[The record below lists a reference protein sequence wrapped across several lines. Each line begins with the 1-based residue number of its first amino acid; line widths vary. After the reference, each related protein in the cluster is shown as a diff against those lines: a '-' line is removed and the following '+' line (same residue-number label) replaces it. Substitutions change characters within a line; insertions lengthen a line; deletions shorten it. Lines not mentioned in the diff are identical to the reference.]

1 MVREINN
8 KEGYVMKLAAIVG
21 TNAEFSYNRILL
33 NFIKRYY
40 AEEIEINV
48 LEIKD
53 LPLFNESETETPQVI
68 SDLAKVIQEADG
80 VIISTP
86 EYDHGMTAAL
96 KSAIEWLSYNVHPF
110 TGKPVMVVGVSLG
123 KQGTDLAQIN
133 IRQVLD
139 APGVDAFIMPGHQFL
154 LSNAPDAF
162 NEDGALKDP
171 KSVEWLKV
179 CMTAFTD
186 YVKTVT
192 HRGGDLVDA
201 IKWDAVYDNLVI
213 GFGGAG
219 ATAARFAADN
229 GAKVL
234 LVDAA
239 PLGHE
244 GGNTRYAAQ
253 LLNSGED
260 YDQLLAYYKSLYAPK
275 DYDEEMLATYVH
287 GMTELPA
294 YLENYLNVKPV
305 SAKNDLHLINYTLPE
320 YPEFNGHETV
330 DFTLVHKGIF
340 DASLWKVLRQQVLDR
355 QEQIDIW
362 LSSPAK
368 HLIQDPESKVILGAQ
383 IERNGELL
391 NIRAV
396 NGVVLTVG
404 GFENNRDMI
413 QNFLGATHLTP
424 LGTLYNQGDG
434 VRMGEEVGA
443 KLWHMSNY
451 ESLGILNGMVFSVP
465 EGERGYYINPTY
477 TKLFTGAIFLAGD
490 DGSRYTKED
499 EQNRH
504 GHVYEQGQWHVVR
517 PNEHPHLVFDAQ
529 QWQALKNDDQSPY
542 TDWFEQVISASTI
555 EELAAKIDADPQILK
570 QTVHQFN
577 HFAEAGEDF
586 QFGRQK
592 DSLRAFNEQ
601 GPYYAVA
608 VNHDVLNTQGGP
620 QRNAKAEIL
629 AADGTPIPHLYS
641 AGELGGINAN
651 MYQAGGN
658 LAECLI
664 FGKIAGENA
673 AKSKT
678 THAVELQSAL
688 PKYGRND
695 IAEQDDLASIE
706 LKANQY
712 LGQSNEGIGGQVV
725 VRVTMANNRIG
736 NVEIVRQHE
745 TGDVATDALTQL
757 PQRIVAQNTAD
768 VDAVSGASS
777 SSRAIKNAVKDALS
791 KCK

>member
-1 MVREINN
+1 
-8 KEGYVMKLAAIVG
+8 MKLAAIVG
-21 TNAEFSYNRILL
+21 TNADTSYNRTLL
-33 NFIKRYY
+33 TYMQRYFA
-40 AEEIEINV
+40 AEIDIDI

-53 LPLFNESETETPQVI
+53 LPLFNESTTETPAAVLNMAKTI
-68 SDLAKVIQEADG
+68 SEADG
-80 VIISTP
+80 VIISAP
-86 EYDHGMTAAL
+86 EYDHGVTAAL
-96 KSAIEWLSYNVHPF
+96 KSALEWLSYSVHPLAQ
-110 TGKPVMVVGVSLG
+110 KPVMIVGVSLG
-123 KQGTDLAQIN
+123 KQGTDLAQVN
-133 IRQVLD
+133 LRQVLD
-139 APGVDAFIMPGHQFL
+139 APGVDAYVMPGHQFL
-154 LSNAPDAF
+154 LSNGHEAF
-162 NEDGALKDP
+162 DQNGDLKDSSCVDWM
-171 KSVEWLKV
+171 KT
-179 CMTAFTD
+179 CMNSFTSF
-186 YVKTVT
+186 VKTMT
-192 HRGGDLVDA
+192 QQGGDLVDT

-219 ATAARFAADN
+219 ATAARFAADA

-253 LLNSGED
+253 LLNSGAD

-275 DYDEEMLATYVH
+275 DYDEAMLETYVH
-287 GMTELPA
+287 GMTKLPE
-294 YLENYLNVKPV
+294 YLRQDLGVTPV
-305 SAKNDLHLINYTLPE
+305 SAKKDLHLVNYTLPE
-320 YPEFNGHETV
+320 YPEFKGHETV

-340 DASLWKVLRQQVLDR
+340 DASLWKLLRQKVLDR
-355 QEQIDIW
+355 KDSIDIW
-362 LSSPAK
+362 LSSPAR
-368 HLIQDPESKVILGAQ
+368 HLIQDPQTKMILGAQ

-404 GFENNRDMI
+404 GFENNRDMV

-424 LGTLYNQGDG
+424 LGSLYNQGDG
-434 VRMGEEVGA
+434 IRMGEEIGA
-443 KLWHMSNY
+443 KFWHMSNY
-451 ESLGILNGMVFSVP
+451 EALGILNGMVFAVP
-465 EGERGYYINPTY
+465 EGERGHYINPTY

-517 PNEHPHLVFDAQ
+517 PNEHPHLVFDAK
-529 QWQALKNDDQSPY
+529 QWEALLHDDESPY
-542 TDWFEQVISASTI
+542 TDWYDQVISAPTI
-555 EELAAKIDADPQILK
+555 AELAAKIGADPAILAR
-570 QTVHQFN
+570 TVAQFN
-577 HFAEAGEDF
+577 HFAAAGEDF
-586 QFGRQK
+586 KFGRLG
-592 DSLRAFNEQ
+592 DTMRAFAED

-620 QRNAKAEIL
+620 QRNARAEVL

-664 FGKIAGENA
+664 FGKIAGTNA
-673 AKSKT
+673 ATAKT
-678 THAVELQSAL
+678 TEKVALQAAL
-688 PKYGRND
+688 PKYGHND
-695 IAEQDDLASIE
+695 ITTSDDLASIT
-706 LKANQY
+706 LGPDQY

-725 VRVTMANNRIG
+725 VRVTAKAGTIT
-736 NVEIVRQHE
+736 NVEIAREHE
-745 TGDVATDALTQL
+745 SDDVAAEALSTL
-757 PQRIVAQNTAD
+757 PQRIVTENTAD

-777 SSRAIKNAVKDALS
+777 SSRAIKNAVKDAL
-791 KCK
+791 KQL

>member
-1 MVREINN
+1 
-8 KEGYVMKLAAIVG
+8 MKLAAIVG
-21 TNAEFSYNRILL
+21 TNADFSYNRILL
-33 NFIKRYY
+33 NFMKRYY
-40 AEEIEINV
+40 ASEIEINV

-53 LPLFNESETETPQVI
+53 LPLFNESATATPEVVSAFAKQV
-68 SDLAKVIQEADG
+68 QEADG

-110 TGKPVMVVGVSLG
+110 TGKPVMIVGVSLG

-154 LSNAPDAF
+154 LSNAAEAF
-162 NEDGALKDP
+162 DENGDLKDAR
-171 KSVEWLKV
+171 SVDWMKICV
-179 CMTAFTD
+179 SAFSD
-186 YVKTVT
+186 YIKTVN
-192 HRGGDLVDA
+192 HRGGDLVDT

-219 ATAARFAADN
+219 ATAARFAADQ

-275 DYDEEMLATYVH
+275 DYDEDMLSTYVH
-287 GMTELPA
+287 GMTKLPE
-294 YLENYLNVKPV
+294 YLKNYLDVEPV
-305 SAKNDLHLINYTLPE
+305 SAKKDLHLINYTLPE
-320 YPEFNGHETV
+320 YPELKGHETV

-340 DASLWKVLRQQVLDR
+340 DASLWKVLRQKVLDR

-362 LSSPAK
+362 LNSPAK
-368 HLIQDPESKVILGAQ
+368 HLIQDPDSKMILGAQ
-383 IERNGELL
+383 IERNGEVL

-396 NGVVLTVG
+396 NGVILTVG
-404 GFENNRDMI
+404 GFENNREMI

-443 KLWHMSNY
+443 KLWHMNNY
-451 ESLGILNGMVFSVP
+451 EALGILNGMVFTVP
-465 EGERGYYINPTY
+465 DGERGHYINPTY

-517 PNEHPHLVFDAQ
+517 ANEHPHLVFDAA
-529 QWQALKNDDQSPY
+529 QWDALKNDDQSPY
-542 TDWFEQVISASTI
+542 TDWFDQVISAPTI
-555 EELAAKIDADPQILK
+555 AELAPKIDADPQILS
-570 QTVHQFN
+570 QTVRQFN
-577 HFAEAGEDF
+577 HAAAAGEDF
-586 QFGRQK
+586 QFGRDK
-592 DSLRAFNEQ
+592 DSLRAFSEQ

-608 VNHDVLNTQGGP
+608 VSHDVLNTQGGP
-620 QRNAKAEIL
+620 QRNAKAEVL

-673 AKSKT
+673 AKPKT
-678 THAVELQSAL
+678 AKKVELQPAL

-695 IAEQDDLASIE
+695 IAANDDLASIE
-706 LKANQY
+706 LGDNQY

-725 VRVTMANNRIG
+725 VRVTAANGHID

-745 TGDVATDALTQL
+745 SGDVAADALTQL

-791 KCK
+791 KCEEVES

>member
-1 MVREINN
+1 
-8 KEGYVMKLAAIVG
+8 MKLAAIVG

-33 NFIKRYY
+33 NFMKRYY
-40 AEEIEINV
+40 ASEIEINI

-53 LPLFNESETETPQVI
+53 LPLFNESSTETPKVV
-68 SDLAKVIQEADG
+68 SEFAKVIQEADG

-96 KSAIEWLSYNVHPF
+96 KSAIEWLSYSVHPF
-110 TGKPVMVVGVSLG
+110 TGKPVMIVGVSLG
-123 KQGTDLAQIN
+123 RQGTDLAQIN

-162 NEDGALKDP
+162 NENGDLKDTQ
-171 KSVEWLKV
+171 SVEWMATCV
-179 CMTAFTD
+179 TAFVD

-192 HRGGDLVDA
+192 HQGGDLVDA

-229 GAKVL
+229 GSKVL

-253 LLNSGED
+253 LLNSGEN

-275 DYDEEMLATYVH
+275 DYDEEMLETYVK
-287 GMTELPA
+287 GMTQLPE
-294 YLENYLNVKPV
+294 YLEKYLNVKPV
-305 SAKNDLHLINYTLPE
+305 SAKNNLHLINYTLPE
-320 YPEFNGHETV
+320 YPEFEGHETV

-340 DASLWKVLRQQVLDR
+340 DASLWKVLRKQVLDR

-362 LSSPAK
+362 LNSPAK
-368 HLIQDPESKVILGAQ
+368 HLIQDPDSKMILGAQ

-396 NGVVLTVG
+396 NGVILTVG

-434 VRMGEEVGA
+434 IRMGEEIGA

-451 ESLGILNGMVFSVP
+451 EALGILNGMVFTVP
-465 EGERGYYINPTY
+465 DGERGHYINPTY

-517 PNEHPHLVFDAQ
+517 PNEHPHLVFDDA
-529 QWQALKNDDQSPY
+529 QWQALKADDKSPY
-542 TDWFEQVISASTI
+542 TDWFDQVISGSTI
-555 EELAAKIDADPQILK
+555 EELAQKIDADPQILS

-577 HFAEAGEDF
+577 QFADAGEDF
-586 QFGRQK
+586 QFGRDK
-592 DSLRAFNEQ
+592 DSLRAFSDQ

-620 QRNAKAEIL
+620 QRNAKAEVL
-629 AADGTPIPHLYS
+629 AANGAVIPHLYS

-673 AKSKT
+673 AESKT
-678 THAVELQSAL
+678 SSQTELKRAL
-688 PKYGRND
+688 PKFGHND
-695 IAEQDDLASIE
+695 IAENDDLASID
-706 LKANQY
+706 LGSNQY

-725 VRVTMANNRIG
+725 VRVTVENARI
-736 NVEIVRQHE
+736 NDVEIVRQHE
-745 TGDVATDALTQL
+745 SGDVATEALTQL
-757 PQRIVAQNTAD
+757 PKRIVAQNTAD

-791 KCK
+791 KCHS